1 MSETDLDKRNSCIN
15 YHIIAEWKS
24 WCRLCAKANASY
36 INALTGQ
43 CVPTMSSFNVYN
55 LNNIVS
61 VIADFFQVHIN
72 EDEKLTP
79 LICTDCYN
87 IVKSF
92 VDFSENIRKVQ
103 KFYDD
108 LLHRDNTM
116 KIDLSAL
123 YVKHGLFKEELY
135 IAQASTEL
143 PVEEIFIADSRAA
156 STAHTSK
163 FQIKNEKS
171 SEALSPEVLIKELEK
186 EEELQDPIAEE
197 KILTGVGISAATTR
211 KNNYGDND
219 DYDMQMDSSDED
231 ERKRHNRL
239 NNEDIET
246 DDSEEVTKE
255 SKYTCN
261 ICSHRFQR
269 SGNYAAHMIK
279 KHKKIICPHCP
290 GSFDSESNL
299 KRHMKEHRELYPCKQ
314 CDRKFQRK
322 EYVAQHIKCVHNDE
336 RPFICE
342 ACGDA
347 LRSKGQLKEHMLTH
361 TDYSPFEC
369 KECGKCFKQ
378 KQRLKRH
385 MQIHGDK
392 LICNECGKQLS
403 CRATYNSHMLVH
415 SDKMQHK
422 CDYCGRAFKR
432 AKTLKSHLI
441 LHSGLKPYS
450 CEFCDRTF
458 TNGSNRR
465 THMKRT
471 HPSELAELEAS
482 GEKMYTKNI
491 PELAVLKSVI
501 RKAENL
507 IPVVSKQSGNFAFGK
522 KTYSK
527 PVNSADTTSSE
538 LKN

>member
-1 MSETDLDKRNSCIN
+1 MSDTNLGKTESCTN
-15 YHIIAEWKS
+15 YNLIAEWKC
-24 WCRLCAKANASY
+24 WCRLCAKPNAQY

-43 CVPTMSSFNVYN
+43 CVPSYCNVYN
-55 LNNIVS
+55 SINIVA
-61 VIADFFQVHIN
+61 VLAEFFQLHIK
-72 EDEKLTP
+72 EDEKLSP
-79 LICTDCYN
+79 LICTECYN
-87 IVKSF
+87 VVKSY
-92 VDFSENIRKVQ
+92 VDFSANIRKVQ
-103 KFYDD
+103 ELYDD
-108 LLHRDNTM
+108 LLHSDNEM
-116 KIDLSAL
+116 RIDFSAL
-123 YVKHGLFKEELY
+123 YEKHGLLSKETFASQ
-135 IAQASTEL
+135 ISTEL
-143 PVEEIFIADSRAA
+143 PVEEVFIADSHAA
-156 STAHTSK
+156 STSHTSK
-163 FQIKNEKS
+163 FPIKNEKLT
-171 SEALSPEVLIKELEK
+171 EALSPEALIKEFEK
-186 EEELQDPIAEE
+186 EEEMQDPIAEE
-197 KILTGVGISAATTR
+197 KLVSGMEGSIKTS
-211 KNNYGDND
+211 KNNKCTDND
-219 DYDMQMDSSDED
+219 DFDMQTDSWMMLEED
-231 ERKRHNRL
+231 NRL
-239 NNEDIET
+239 NNENIES
-246 DDSEEVTKE
+246 DDSEEIAKE
-255 SKYTCN
+255 CKYTCN
-261 ICSHRFQR
+261 ICSQGFQR

-279 KHKKIICPHCP
+279 KHEKIICPHCP
-290 GSFDSESNL
+290 GSFDSETNL

-322 EYVAQHIKCVHNDE
+322 EYVAQHVKCVHNGE

-432 AKTLKSHLI
+432 AKTLKNHLI

-471 HPSELAELEAS
+471 HPNELAELEAS

-501 RKAENL
+501 RRDENL

-522 KTYSK
+522 KPKAK
-527 PVNSADTTSSE
+527 PVNTADTTNQE

>member
-1 MSETDLDKRNSCIN
+1 MSDTDLDKTDSCTN
-15 YHIIAEWKS
+15 YHLIAEWKR
-24 WCRLCAKANASY
+24 WCRLCAKPKAQS
-36 INALTGQ
+36 INAISGQ
-43 CVPTMSSFNVYN
+43 CTLSIPKSNVYN
-55 LNNIVS
+55 SINIVS
-61 VIADFFQVHIN
+61 IIAEFFQVHIK
-72 EDEKLTP
+72 EDEKLSP
-79 LICTDCYN
+79 LICTECYN
-87 IVKSF
+87 VVKSF

-103 KFYDD
+103 EFYDD
-108 LLHRDNTM
+108 LLHSDNKMT
-116 KIDLSAL
+116 IDFSAL
-123 YVKHGLFKEELY
+123 YEKHGIFKEESF
-135 IAQASTEL
+135 ASQTNTKL
-143 PVEEIFIADSRAA
+143 PVEEIFIADSRATN
-156 STAHTSK
+156 TAHTSK
-163 FQIKNEKS
+163 FQIKNEKL
-171 SEALSPEVLIKELEK
+171 SEALSPEVLIKEFEK

-197 KILTGVGISAATTR
+197 KIISGVESSLSTS
-211 KNNYGDND
+211 KNNNYGSND

-231 ERKRHNRL
+231 ERKPCNGF
-239 NNEDIET
+239 NNKDIES
-246 DDSEEVTKE
+246 DGSEEIAKE
-255 SKYTCN
+255 SKYACN
-261 ICSHRFQR
+261 ICSQRFQR

-279 KHKKIICPHCP
+279 KHEKIICPHCP

-322 EYVAQHIKCVHNDE
+322 EYVAQHIKFVHNDE

-403 CRATYNSHMLVH
+403 CRATYNNHMLVH
-415 SDKMQHK
+415 SDKMHHK
-422 CDYCGRAFKR
+422 CDYCGRGFKR

-501 RKAENL
+501 RRAENL

-522 KTYSK
+522 KANSN
-527 PVNSADTTSSE
+527 PLNSADTTNSE